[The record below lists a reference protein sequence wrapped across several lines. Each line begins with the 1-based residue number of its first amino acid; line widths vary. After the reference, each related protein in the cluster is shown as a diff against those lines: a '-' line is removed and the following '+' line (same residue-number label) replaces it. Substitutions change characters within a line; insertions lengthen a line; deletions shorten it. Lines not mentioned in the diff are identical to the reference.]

1 MLIKK
6 IKVYLVIIF
15 ISLIFSLY
23 LSEAYLTFIKKG
35 GKNYLNDISS
45 KIKIFKKLTGKRY
58 DIRTPYEAF
67 KEMAVIDKN
76 SSITFSPQNHFN
88 KNILPLSGISNAK
101 TIHCNENG
109 YYSEYL
115 SDRHGFNNPDVEWD
129 SEEIEY
135 LIVGDSF
142 AHGACVNRPH
152 DFSSVLRT
160 LSKKSAINLGIQ
172 GNGPLTEYASLRE
185 YAPKNVKN
193 IIWFYYE
200 ENDLRDLSFEIENK
214 ILVKYLKDKNF
225 SQNLIEKQNFIDE
238 TLKSDLTKQIA
249 TVKKNDEY
257 WKKFYSKKKIFLRF
271 IRLDK
276 IKNIFTSKGE
286 KKDISLSDQNLEQFK
301 KILTL
306 TKELSIENN
315 SNLYFVYLGSYYRY
329 KNILFKP
336 DKLFKY
342 SSIAKIVND
351 LDIPFIDTNEAFFLK
366 EKNPISYYPFGK
378 YGHYT
383 TEGYNKLSSIIYHF
397 IKKK

>member
-1 MLIKK
+1 
-6 IKVYLVIIF
+6 
-15 ISLIFSLY
+15 
-23 LSEAYLTFIKKG
+23 
-35 GKNYLNDISS
+35 
-45 KIKIFKKLTGKRY
+45 
-58 DIRTPYEAF
+58 
-67 KEMAVIDKN
+67 
-76 SSITFSPQNHFN
+76 
-88 KNILPLSGISNAK
+88 
-101 TIHCNENG
+101 
-109 YYSEYL
+109 
-115 SDRHGFNNPDVEWD
+115 
-129 SEEIEY
+129 
-135 LIVGDSF
+135 
-142 AHGACVNRPH
+142 
-152 DFSSVLRT
+152 
-160 LSKKSAINLGIQ
+160 
-172 GNGPLTEYASLRE
+172 
-185 YAPKNVKN
+185 
-193 IIWFYYE
+193 
-200 ENDLRDLSFEIENK
+200 
-214 ILVKYLKDKNF
+214 
-225 SQNLIEKQNFIDE
+225 
-238 TLKSDLTKQIA
+238 LKSDLTKQIA